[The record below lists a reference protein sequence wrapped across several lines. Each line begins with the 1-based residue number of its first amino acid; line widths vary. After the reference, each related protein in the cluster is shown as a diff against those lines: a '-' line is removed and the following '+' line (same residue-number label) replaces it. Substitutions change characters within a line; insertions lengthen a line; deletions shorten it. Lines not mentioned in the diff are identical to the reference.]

1 MKIIVNGQE
10 VIPCKKNK
18 LSDQLSSSEIQQL
31 LKDKRREVTKR

>member
-18 LSDQLSSSEIQQL
+18 LLDQLSNSEIQEL
-31 LKDKRREVTKR
+31 LKDKRRQIIKR